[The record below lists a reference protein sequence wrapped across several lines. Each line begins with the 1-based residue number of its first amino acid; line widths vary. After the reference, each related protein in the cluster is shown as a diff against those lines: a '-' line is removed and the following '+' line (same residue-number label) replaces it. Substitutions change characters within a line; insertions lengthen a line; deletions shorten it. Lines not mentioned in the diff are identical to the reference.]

1 MDFNLS
7 KFKHKHQIR
16 VRNFEVDSQGIV
28 HNAIYLEY
36 CEIGR
41 VEYIRVLGFRLLP
54 GGTFGD
60 DVKVRI
66 KRNEIT
72 YYNPAK
78 VDDLLDVY
86 SRIAYIKNSSFCF
99 EHILINSETNQLIC
113 FQKSIHVNLNMNNN
127 QPERITDKYRKLFQD
142 FEGQDMV
149 IIYD

>member
-1 MDFNLS
+1 MDLNLS
-7 KFKHKHQIR
+7 KFKHKHQVR

-41 VEYIRVLGFRLLP
+41 VEYIRSLGFRLLP

-72 YYNPAK
+72 YYNPAF
-78 VDDLLDVY
+78 VDDLIDVY

-99 EHILINSETNQLIC
+99 EHTLINSDTSQLIC
-113 FQKSIHVNLNMNNN
+113 FQKSIHVNLNLHTN
-127 QPERITDKYRKLFQD
+127 QPERIADKYRKLFQE
-142 FEGQDMV
+142 FEGQDLV
-149 IIYD
+149 IIND

>member
-1 MDFNLS
+1 MDYNLS

-41 VEYIRVLGFRLLP
+41 VEYIRQLGFKLLP
-54 GGTFGD
+54 GGTFGN

-78 VDDLLDVY
+78 VDDLIDVY

-99 EHILINSETNQLIC
+99 EHILINTDSSLLIC
-113 FQKSIHVNLNMNNN
+113 FQKSIHVNLNLLTN
-127 QPERITDKYRKLFQD
+127 QPERVADEYRKLFSD
-142 FEGQDMV
+142 FEGPHMA
-149 IIYD
+149 IIKD

>member
-1 MDFNLS
+1 MELGLS
-7 KFKHKHQIR
+7 KFKHKHQVR

-41 VEYIRVLGFRLLP
+41 VEYIRQLGFRLLP
-54 GGTFGD
+54 GGTFSD
-60 DVKVRI
+60 DIKVRI

-78 VDDLLDVY
+78 VDDLIDVY

-99 EHILINSETNQLIC
+99 EHILINAETRQLIC
-113 FQKSIHVNLNMNNN
+113 FQKSIHVNLNLMTNE
-127 QPERITDKYRKLFQD
+127 PERIPDKYRELFKD
-142 FEGQDMV
+142 FEGNSIALIND
-149 IIYD
+149 